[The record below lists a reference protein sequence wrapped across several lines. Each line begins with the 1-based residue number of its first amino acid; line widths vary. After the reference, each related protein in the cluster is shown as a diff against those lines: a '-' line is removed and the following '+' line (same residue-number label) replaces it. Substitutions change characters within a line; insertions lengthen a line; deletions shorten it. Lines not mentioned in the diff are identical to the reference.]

1 MSLGAEIARSIRG
14 AFRIAMLDADAPRW
28 FNLSVEGFWRSFLAP
43 VMLAPFYFGLILYDA
58 GAGAGAGAGA
68 AAEGVDA
75 ADPDGLILL
84 RVLSFTLGWVV
95 YPLAMIPIARMLQL
109 GGAYVPYIIMW
120 NWSAVPQAA
129 LMVPALLAVEIM
141 QPRAAGLLFMSA
153 MLTVLFYGY
162 LVARAGLRC
171 APATAAGVVVL
182 DLVLSLLIN
191 AGVRVLFAPA

>member
-1 MSLGAEIARSIRG
+1 MSLGAEVVRSVRG
-14 AFRIAMLDADAPRW
+14 AFRIAMLDADAPKW
-28 FNLSVEGFWRSFLAP
+28 FNLSIEGFWRSFLAP
-43 VMLAPFYFGLILYDA
+43 VMLAPFYLGIILYDA
-58 GAGAGAGAGA
+58 GAGAAAAGAEA
-68 AAEGVDA
+68 AADA
-75 ADPDGLILL
+75 AEPDGLVLL
-84 RVLSFTLGWVV
+84 RVLSFALGWIA

-129 LMVPALLAVEIM
+129 LMVPALLAVEFM
-141 QPRAAGLLFMSA
+141 EPRAAGLLFMSA

-191 AGVRVLFAPA
+191 AGVRALFAPA